1 MRVTKRLVNVRR
13 HTKAYIVGGKRMP
26 RGMVVKLARR
36 HKIEGVSAYKRTPR
50 WCVASKPSTQIK
62 LYDLPIKVESK

>member
-1 MRVTKRLVNVRR
+1 MRVTKRLVDKKR

-36 HKIEGVSAYKRTPR
+36 NKIEGVIAYKRMSK
-50 WCVASKPSTQIK
+50 WCIASKRTSQVK